1 MYRLLASAPE
11 DGWAFVQHGDAVM
24 VIRPPY
30 ADWSRTFV
38 QPDTVETAILQ
49 HGFLSED
56 RSFPDLASLI
66 DFLKEQIN
74 TSRRARGE
82 EVPDAAAIRELF
94 HFAPRY
100 ILTEYLD
107 RIKTEV
113 IPNREWNAAESILT
127 DLLGVEIIKK
137 DQELYERTRNLLIRC
152 QEARAEEEE
161 RLRELV
167 SREQNPAQFPR
178 ISREYGPAVFQLQ
191 GSRERRGS
199 LMVGGYG

>member
-38 QPDTVETAILQ
+38 QPNTVETAILQ
-49 HGFLSED
+49 HGFLFEN
-56 RSFPDLASLI
+56 RSFPDLSSLI

-74 TSRRARGE
+74 ISRSARGE

-107 RIKTEV
+107 RIETEV
-113 IPNREWNAAESILT
+113 IPNREWSAAESILVE
-127 DLLGVEIIKK
+127 LLGVEIIKK
-137 DQELYERTRNLLIRC
+137 DEGLYERTRNLLIRC
-152 QEARAEEEE
+152 QEARAAEEA
-161 RLRELV
+161 RRRELV
-167 SREQNPAQFPR
+167 GREQNATQFLR
-178 ISREYGPAVFQLQ
+178 IFRKYGPAI
-191 GSRERRGS
+191 SRIQDFLERRGP
-199 LMVGGYG
+199 LMVGG

>member
-11 DGWAFVQHGDAVM
+11 DGWAFVQHDDAVM

-38 QPDTVETAILQ
+38 LPDTVETAILQ

-100 ILTEYLD
+100 ILIEYLD
-107 RIKTEV
+107 RIETEV
-113 IPNREWNAAESILT
+113 ITKREWSAAESILV

-152 QEARAEEEE
+152 QVARAEEEE
-161 RLRELV
+161 RRRKLV
-167 SREQNPAQFPR
+167 SREHNPAQFLR
-178 ISREYGPAVFQLQ
+178 IFREYGPSI
-191 GSRERRGS
+191 SRIQDFLERRGP
-199 LMVGGYG
+199 LMVGG